1 MVTLQYGIADEDGT
15 AGLAAPIVGQSADEA
30 SRRLTQIVD
39 AYLEA
44 RVNGIA
50 GHGRAFK
57 DCSARRAVI
66 AG

>member
-44 RVNGIA
+44 G
-50 GHGRAFK
+50 
-57 DCSARRAVI
+57 
-66 AG
+66 